1 LRIAVLA
8 TIICGS
14 IALAGCP
21 LGFTPDQACEASN
34 PTCGLFTD
42 ADGDGLCDNPGP
54 QQADTPPDTASTAP
68 DILDIIDPGEG
79 ILPDTVET
87 VDPADIR
94 PDTAVVAPV
103 DSPPDTSAT
112 VSSPV
117 DSLPPDTATVA
128 VDTLA
133 RECPLG
139 LTPAEACSTGAA
151 RCAFFTDAD
160 ADGRC
165 DNPGPQPAD
174 SIAAVQADSIVTPSR
189 PANGCI
195 LRLPPAAACPYSRQL
210 CPHWMGWSQAANCLN
225 PAQGML
231 RIRLVLAITAVLLA
245 AGTILSRTIRGRK
258 NRKKARIA
266 RTISLVTSLILLGF
280 ALQGCYCPLGAFQ
293 YVLAAGILAVIAGWV
308 GFAILLLPVVHA
320 LFFGRVYCGWV
331 CPMGALQE
339 MLGRIPVKGRLP
351 VPARLDRFLVRF
363 KYALAVLFTAAV
375 VLAAKGVLDT
385 RWPSLFCLVDPFH
398 TVFTLFTTGLMMTA
412 VILIVLAVFSGRFF
426 CRYFCFY
433 GALLGLT
440 CRAGLWTRLCRLG
453 GRRTKSCDESDE
465 SSQSCELK
473 R

>member
-1 LRIAVLA
+1 LRIVPLS
-8 TIICGS
+8 IMICAS

-21 LGFTPDQACEASN
+21 LGFPIDQACDASN
-34 PTCGLFTD
+34 PTCGLFAD

-54 QQADTPPDTASTAP
+54 QQADTPPDTATTAP
-68 DILDIIDPGEG
+68 DTPDIIDPGED
-79 ILPDTVET
+79 LQPDTVET
-87 VDPADIR
+87 VDPDDTR
-94 PDTAVVAPV
+94 PDTGGVAPV
-103 DSPPDTSAT
+103 DSPPDTTGTGA
-112 VSSPV
+112 SPV
-117 DSLPPDTATVA
+117 DSLPPDTTV
-128 VDTLA
+128 VSTDTLA

-139 LTPAEACSTGAA
+139 LTPAEACPTDAA

-174 SIAAVQADSIVTPSR
+174 STAAAQADSLETPSR

-195 LRLPPAAACPYSRQL
+195 LRLPPTAACPYSRQL

-225 PAQGML
+225 PAQGIF
-231 RIRLVLAITAVLLA
+231 RTRLVLGVTAVLLA
-245 AGTILSRTIRGRK
+245 AGTILSRAIRGRK
-258 NRKKARIA
+258 NRKKARAA
-266 RTISLVTSLILLGF
+266 RTISLITSLVLLGF

-293 YVLAAGILAVIAGWV
+293 YVFAAGYLAVIAGWV
-308 GFAILLLPVVHA
+308 GFAILLLPVIHA

-363 KYALAVLFTAAV
+363 KYVLAVLFTAAV
-375 VLAAKGVLDT
+375 ILAAKGILDT

-398 TVFTLFTTGLMMTA
+398 TVFTLFTTGMMMAA

-433 GALLGLT
+433 GALLGLA
-440 CRAGLWTRLCRLG
+440 CRAGLWTKLCRLG
-453 GRRTKSCDESDE
+453 GRRAKSCDEPDDN
-465 SSQSCELK
+465 SQSCELT